1 MQYKSSCTICCPS
14 IGKRNSLFIYRC
26 KHSNRMSIFLDRSW
40 ICLRSMD
47 SKSARTQKQSQMSK
61 KCDNSIRCGYCR
73 TNFIFPVC
81 FRRTGIEHD
90 RPCSGCKGE
99 GTAAEQGKCRIG
111 DFYHR
116 SGVCGAAYGDRCCR
130 FIMTKPIYALPTL
143 PNKLTPYK
151 KTTSSCVRTGCFL
164 L

>member
-1 MQYKSSCTICCPS
+1 
-14 IGKRNSLFIYRC
+14 
-26 KHSNRMSIFLDRSW
+26 
-40 ICLRSMD
+40 MD

-81 FRRTGIEHD
+81 FRRIGIKHD
-90 RPCSGCKGE
+90 RPCSGYKGE

-116 SGVCGAAYGDRCCR
+116 SGVCGAAYGSWRCR
-130 FIMTKPIYALPTL
+130 FIVTKPIHDSLIKENNQFLCKNWLFFYVKSLCFTCRSFRQCHKHNCSIFGAFFCF
-143 PNKLTPYK
+143 YR
-151 KTTSSCVRTGCFL
+151 SSVERSDFPDQ
-164 L
+164 

>member
-1 MQYKSSCTICCPS
+1 
-14 IGKRNSLFIYRC
+14 
-26 KHSNRMSIFLDRSW
+26 
-40 ICLRSMD
+40 MD

-73 TNFIFPVC
+73 TNFIFPVR

-130 FIMTKPIYALPTL
+130 FIVTKPIHDSLIKRKQPVLVQELVVFCCKVIILYILL
-143 PNKLTPYK
+143 
-151 KTTSSCVRTGCFL
+151 FL
-164 L
+164 AKSQA